1 MLPLSFSVTAS
12 EIALLLLSFFFFFTL
27 MAAGVFVS
35 NHAAVSVIGSAVP
48 SDLK

>member
-1 MLPLSFSVTAS
+1 MS
-12 EIALLLLSFFFFFTL
+12 EIALLLFFFLFYSCL